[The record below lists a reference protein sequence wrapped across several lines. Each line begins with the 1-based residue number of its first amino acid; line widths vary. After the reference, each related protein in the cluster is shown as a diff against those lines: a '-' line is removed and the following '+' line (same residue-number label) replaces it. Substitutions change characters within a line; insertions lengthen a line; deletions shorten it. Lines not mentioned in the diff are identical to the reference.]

1 MHTLVVPSVI
11 GQSTQFS
18 PGGGVLQLGQGL
30 RMDGTSGD
38 LTAGRIVSRAEGG
51 GGTIRCSPAGETG
64 ESSIGFY
71 RNGGG
76 TIGTIPG
83 NQWVIGQGSWNVGD
97 RSFAIGA
104 NGLGSCL
111 KINDE
116 NGTVHMTYGL
126 SSSDVQMVPLINDN
140 ARIRFWRNSD
150 KSEPINGDMWSC
162 GLVGYGEQRSFTIS
176 HNNRSGSGGTI
187 LDRIVLDPT
196 GVVRIPGSLQVGD
209 VNVLTTPWVS
219 CRITFDLFN
228 NLSVSNH
235 RGRHIP
241 DRFKE
246 DGAGR
251 YRLEFPAHP
260 SGANYVPQVSLHETT
275 AQISTYSQAANQ
287 IKVLVAYAYSP
298 DHSFNI
304 TIP

>member
-1 MHTLVVPSVI
+1 MN
-11 GQSTQFS
+11 G
-18 PGGGVLQLGQGL
+18 
-30 RMDGTSGD
+30 GTSE

-76 TIGTIPG
+76 TIGTTPG

-111 KINDE
+111 KINDQS
-116 NGTVHMTYGL
+116 GTVHMTYGL

-196 GVVRIPGSLQVGD
+196 GVVRITGSLQVGD

-219 CRITFDLFN
+219 CRVTWDGSSSLT
-228 NLSVSNH
+228 VSNSVGVH
-235 RGRHIP
+235 TPGVSRPEINQY
-241 DRFKE
+241 K
-246 DGAGR
+246 
-251 YRLEFPAHP
+251 LSFPSHP
-260 SGANYVPQVSLHETT
+260 SGAVYVPQICPHNSNAIFFTKQLDAGFLIVQ
-275 AQISTYSQAANQ
+275 AGFSQE
-287 IKVLVAYAYSP
+287 LS
-298 DHSFNI
+298 HSFNV
-304 TIP
+304 TIF